1 MYSRELNL
9 YFPFI
14 DEEFMFA
21 TQPSRYISHLIGHEG
36 PGSIMSYIRSKGWAN
51 GLNAG
56 AYPMCPGTPSIF
68 DMQVCLTED
77 GLKNYPEII
86 DIFFLY
92 IALLQYRHDKIPDD
106 LMQEC
111 KKAFAV
117 SPQDR
122 LPTLHLPHKNQF
134 IPNKPE
140 VEKQEMDEQ
149 ALNPR
154 VLRNDGIARTQW
166 KKDDIFWVPRA
177 NVIVNLK
184 TPLFYASTENNVKAR
199 LFSDL
204 VRDALEMY
212 SYDAELAGLQY
223 KVSLDSRGMFLD
235 VSGYNDKLP
244 VLLDQIVTT
253 MRDLDINKYRFETV
267 KQRLTRGYNW
277 QLQSSYHQVGDYTN
291 WLNAPERDF
300 IVEELAAE
308 LSGVTWRIL
317 RGPAFDQLRTKEPFG
332 YIVFSKPRTFSMTYG
347 FRFLIQSE
355 MALEFLDSR
364 SEAFLVRYADILET
378 MNDTEFEGPK
388 RSLIVWRRR
397 DRLSIHLQAQGKAE
411 GVDKRQEEVQK
422 NANMETSAGD
432 DVKMAEEITDGRLFK
447 AGLTASLGARPVKDI
462 SEYEDTDAELW
473 GGGCV
478 TLLPGFLLG

>member
-1 MYSRELNL
+1 
-9 YFPFI
+9 
-14 DEEFMFA
+14 
-21 TQPSRYISHLIGHEG
+21 
-36 PGSIMSYIRSKGWAN
+36 MSYIRPMGWAN

-56 AYPMCPGTPSIF
+56 AYPVCPGTPGIF
-68 DMQVCLTED
+68 DVQVRLTED
-77 GLKNYPEII
+77 GLKNYPEIVK
-86 DIFFLY
+86 IFFPY
-92 IALLQYRHDKIPDD
+92 IALLLQAKDTCQSIYQPNQLGYAEDSASEMVAHGHSRLREFAPDQIEKALATIRPDNSCMKEKWYGTEYRHDKIPDD

-177 NVIVNLK
+177 NVIVSLK

-235 VSGYNDKLP
+235 VSGYNDKQNLSWG
-244 VLLDQIVTT
+244 
-253 MRDLDINKYRFETV
+253 RF
-267 KQRLTRGYNW
+267 
-277 QLQSSYHQVGDYTN
+277 
-291 WLNAPERDF
+291 
-300 IVEELAAE
+300 AE
-308 LSGVTWRIL
+308 
-317 RGPAFDQLRTKEPFG
+317 
-332 YIVFSKPRTFSMTYG
+332 
-347 FRFLIQSE
+347 
-355 MALEFLDSR
+355 
-364 SEAFLVRYADILET
+364 
-378 MNDTEFEGPK
+378 
-388 RSLIVWRRR
+388 
-397 DRLSIHLQAQGKAE
+397 
-411 GVDKRQEEVQK
+411 
-422 NANMETSAGD
+422 
-432 DVKMAEEITDGRLFK
+432 
-447 AGLTASLGARPVKDI
+447 
-462 SEYEDTDAELW
+462 
-473 GGGCV
+473 
-478 TLLPGFLLG
+478 

>member
-56 AYPMCPGTPSIF
+56 AYPMCPGTPGIF
-68 DMQVCLTED
+68 DMQVRLTED
-77 GLKNYPEII
+77 GLKNYPEIVK
-86 DIFFLY
+86 IFFPY
-92 IALLQYRHDKIPDD
+92 IALLRENPPQDRFTSRISSVMQKTLPREWLLSGHSRLREFAPDQIENALATIRLDNSCMVIVSQYRHDKIPDD

-134 IPNKPE
+134 IPNEPE

-154 VLRNDGIARTQW
+154 
-166 KKDDIFWVPRA
+166 DDILWVPRA
-177 NVIVNLK
+177 NVIVSLR
-184 TPLFYASTENNVKAR
+184 TPLFYASAENNVKAR
-199 LFSDL
+199 LFLDL

-212 SYDAELAGLQY
+212 SYDAELAGLRY
-223 KVSLDSRGMFLD
+223 KVGLDSRGLFLD
-235 VSGYNDKLP
+235 VTGYNDKLP

-253 MRDLDINKYRFETV
+253 MRDLDIKKYRL
-267 KQRLTRGYNW
+267 RLE
-277 QLQSSYHQVGDYTN
+277 D
-291 WLNAPERDF
+291 RD
-300 IVEELAAE
+300 IRTKTL
-308 LSGVTWRIL
+308 I

-332 YIVFSKPRTFSMTYG
+332 YIVFSMPRTFSMTYG

-355 MALEFLDSR
+355 MAPKFVDSR
-364 SEAFLVRYADILET
+364 NEAFLVRYADTLE
-378 MNDTEFEGPK
+378 K
-388 RSLIVWRRR
+388 
-397 DRLSIHLQAQGKAE
+397 AQGKAE
-411 GVDKRQEEVQK
+411 GVDKRQEEAQK
-422 NANMETSAGD
+422 NANM
-432 DVKMAEEITDGRLFK
+432 
-447 AGLTASLGARPVKDI
+447 
-462 SEYEDTDAELW
+462 
-473 GGGCV
+473 
-478 TLLPGFLLG
+478 